1 MEMLVVICDRTYTEK
16 IIKYLNK
23 SDVKYHVSF
32 YGKGTASS
40 EILSYFGLHKSEK
53 EVIISMVS
61 KDRTKEVFDSLS
73 EKSYFINH
81 GAVAFTVPMDAIGK
95 NTLDFI
101 TETGVK

>member
-23 SDVKYHVSF
+23 SEVKYHVSF

-53 EVIISMVS
+53 EVIISMIK
-61 KDRTKEVFDSLS
+61 KDQIKDLFTNLS
-73 EKSYFINH
+73 EQPYFINH
-81 GAVAFTVPMDAIGK
+81 GAVAFTVPMDSIGK

-101 TETGVK
+101 TEMGVK